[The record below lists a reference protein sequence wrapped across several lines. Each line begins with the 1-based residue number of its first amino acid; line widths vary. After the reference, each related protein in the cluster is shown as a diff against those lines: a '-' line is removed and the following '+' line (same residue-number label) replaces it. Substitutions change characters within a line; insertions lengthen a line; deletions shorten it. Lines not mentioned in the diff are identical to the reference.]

1 MEVGS
6 VKMLASCMEI
16 CTGSGYSG
24 GERGSAK
31 CGLSA
36 ESEHPLIPLSGL
48 PVEKGSVKL
57 LIKGYIVPGYVD
69 RALQWLN
76 LWLYSLK
83 SLAK

>member
-31 CGLSA
+31 FGLSA

-48 PVEKGSVKL
+48 PVEKGSVS
-57 LIKGYIVPGYVD
+57 Y
-69 RALQWLN
+69 
-76 LWLYSLK
+76 
-83 SLAK
+83 